1 MPRLNREHLIGVSCL
16 AIAGVMYALSAQLPK
31 GQGSIGV
38 SGPSLFPNI
47 LASILA
53 LSGVAQIIV
62 GMKNSSS
69 FPMVSFAKIV
79 DNLKRPEVI
88 NVFIIIGLWIAYEL
102 VFVRLGFVIAT
113 LGFVFVIMVRLGVK
127 LFQSVA
133 ISAVYVAAVYLV
145 FTTLFSIPLPGGVL
159 SFLGM

>member
-1 MPRLNREHLIGVSCL
+1 MPKLNREHLIGVSCL

-53 LSGVAQIIV
+53 LSGAAEIIV
-62 GMKNSSS
+62 GMRNSLSV
-69 FPMVSFAKIV
+69 PGLSFARIAA
-79 DNLKRPEVI
+79 DLKRPEVI

-102 VFVRLGFVIAT
+102 VFVQLGFVIAT
-113 LGFVFVIMVRLGVK
+113 LGFVLVIMVRLGVR
-127 LFQSVA
+127 LLNSIA
-133 ISAVYVAAVYLV
+133 IAAVYVAVVYLV
-145 FTTLFSIPLPGGVL
+145 FTTLFSIPLPGGLL
-159 SFLGM
+159 SFFGM